1 MAGAEW
7 TGVDHRSESLELNT
21 LSNKL
26 QSLHSDV
33 GEIKG
38 ALNELTKAIN
48 KLAVI
53 EERQAVTTASIER
66 AFTAIAKVEERIL
79 ELEKLAPE
87 SKRTSNWVERLGLT
101 IIGAALMLVW
111 DKIRG

>member
-1 MAGAEW
+1 MSEYS
-7 TGVDHRSESLELNT
+7 GVERRSDMVELNT
-21 LSNKL
+21 LATKL

-33 GEIKG
+33 SDIKG
-38 ALNELTKAIN
+38 ALNELTRAIN

-66 AFTAIAKVEERIL
+66 AFTAIAKVEERLL

-87 SKRTSNWVERLGLT
+87 NHRIGAWVDRAVMAVV
-101 IIGAALMLVW
+101 GAALMMIW
-111 DKIRG
+111 DKLKG

>member
-1 MAGAEW
+1 M
-7 TGVDHRSESLELNT
+7 VELNT
-21 LSNKL
+21 LATKL

-33 GEIKG
+33 SDIKG
-38 ALNELTKAIN
+38 ALNELTRAIN

-66 AFTAIAKVEERIL
+66 AFTAIAKVEERLL

-87 SKRTSNWVERLGLT
+87 NHRIGAWVDRAVMAVV
-101 IIGAALMLVW
+101 GAALMMIW
-111 DKIRG
+111 DKLKG